1 MQSNSQRQ
9 RSSEITDLLLRS
21 AVNWRARHPLVRV
34 VEVLPEWMTTAG
46 GYEPTIIYEHERD
59 KEERYNGTD
68 ALMPL

>member
-9 RSSEITDLLLRS
+9 RSSAITDLLLRS
-21 AVNWRARHPLVRV
+21 DVNWRARHQPVRM
-34 VEVLPEWMTTAG
+34 VEMLPELITTAG
-46 GYEPTIIYEHERD
+46 GYEPTIIYENERD